1 MLTRRDLT
9 RLLVRI
15 FGLIILASAVVGLP
29 LSIYRFTVYLTA
41 LDGARAVY
49 TWQDVA
55 FIGASCFVPFLAY
68 TAVGLCFLWWGGRV
82 IDRASLTPER
92 GESEALVEST
102 DLRNIEISVV
112 AVLGLYFV
120 ADGLAEL
127 CRVSLGLGQRYG
139 TDGSLSLLWHVDL
152 PFFAEALARLVIGIS
167 LVLGRGGDHSRA
179 AWRSRLGPKDAHM
192 ARLSLSLDC
201 RYFAVGMITSG

>member
-1 MLTRRDLT
+1 MLTLRDLT

-15 FGLIILASAVVGLP
+15 FGLMILASAVVGLP
-29 LSIYRFTVYLTA
+29 LSIYRFVVYLSA

-49 TWQDVA
+49 SWQDVA
-55 FIGASCFVPFLAY
+55 FIGASYFGPFVAY
-68 TAVGLCFLWWGGRV
+68 TAVGLCFLWWSGRI
-82 IDRASLTPER
+82 IDRVSLAPER
-92 GESEALVEST
+92 GENEAVVEST

-127 CRVSLGLGQRYG
+127 FRVSLGLGQRYG
-139 TDGSLSLLWHVDL
+139 IDGSLSLFWHLDL
-152 PFFAEALARLVIGIS
+152 PFFADRHFASAWS
-167 LVLGRGGDHSRA
+167 RGDRSRA

-192 ARLSLSLDC
+192 ARLSSNLL
-201 RYFAVGMITSG
+201 

>member
-29 LSIYRFTVYLTA
+29 LSINRFVVYLSV

-49 TWQDVA
+49 SWQDVVLVGSSYLGQLVIYA
-55 FIGASCFVPFLAY
+55 
-68 TAVGLCFLWWGGRV
+68 AVGLCFLWWSGRI
-82 IDRASLTPER
+82 IDRASLAPER
-92 GESEALVEST
+92 GENEAVVEST

-127 CRVSLGLGQRYG
+127 CRVSFRFAP
-139 TDGSLSLLWHVDL
+139 TLWDRWLAVIVLACGPPLFRRSIGKTNNRH
-152 PFFAEALARLVIGIS
+152 FASAWS
-167 LVLGRGGDHSRA
+167 RGDRSRA

-201 RYFAVGMITSG
+201 RYFAVGMITNG

>member
-29 LSIYRFTVYLTA
+29 LSIYRFVVYLSA

-49 TWQDVA
+49 SWQDVA
-55 FIGASCFVPFLAY
+55 FIGASYFGPFVAY
-68 TAVGLCFLWWGGRV
+68 TAVGLCFLWWSGRI
-82 IDRASLTPER
+82 IDRASLAPER
-92 GESEALVEST
+92 GENEAVVEST

-127 CRVSLGLGQRYG
+127 CRVSLGLRQRYG
-139 TDGSLSLLWHVDL
+139 IDGSLSLFWHVDL
-152 PFFAEALARLVIGIS
+152 PFFAEALVKLIIGIS
-167 LVLGRGGDHSRA
+167 LVLGRGGTVAVLR
-179 AWRSRLGPKDAHM
+179 G
-192 ARLSLSLDC
+192 ARVWVRKMRTWPD
-201 RYFAVGMITSG
+201 